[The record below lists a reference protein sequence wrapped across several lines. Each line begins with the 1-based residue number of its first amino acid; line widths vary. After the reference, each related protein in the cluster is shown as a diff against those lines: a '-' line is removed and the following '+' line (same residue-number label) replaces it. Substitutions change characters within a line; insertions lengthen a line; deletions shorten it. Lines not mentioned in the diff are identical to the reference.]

1 MWKDILKK
9 FGNCWK
15 STSDTVNNDMMT
27 LRETIDHVLSRG
39 AQAHV
44 HACIYN
50 VYYRDKTRT
59 FPEVMQAY
67 GNVLKELQDLPMNSD
82 TNFHI
87 VLEDQ
92 VVSEEEFVD
101 VHLYNT
107 TDNESFAV
115 DFIDWGDLIDLL
127 VEDKI
132 GLSHADQL
140 AHVLYELT
148 FWGFTGDQVKRE
160 RRLLEIASED
170 ASQVHDVLDIDDLL
184 DQD

>member
-50 VYYRDKTRT
+50 VYYRTKDKT
-59 FPEVMQAY
+59 FPEVMDAY
-67 GNVLKELQDLPMNSD
+67 GNVLKELQDLPSNND
-82 TNFHI
+82 TEFHI
-87 VLEDQ
+87 VLQDQ
-92 VVSEEEFVD
+92 VINEEQFVD
-101 VHLYNT
+101 VHLCNT

-127 VEDKI
+127 VEDRV
-132 GLSHADQL
+132 GMSQADQV
-140 AHVLYELT
+140 AHILYELT

-160 RRLLEIASED
+160 RRLMEIASED
-170 ASQVHDVLDIDDLL
+170 ANQVIDILDIDDLL